1 MLNITEVRV
10 KLMEG
15 RSDRLRAF
23 CSMTVDDDF
32 VVHDLRVIEGKKGK
46 FVAMPSRKLSD
57 SCPQCGGK
65 NHLRASYCNDCGAQL
80 DEDRAEGR
88 KLHVD
93 VAHPINTPCR
103 EHIQEAVLE
112 AYEEDVRRK
121 EEGKEPNHIFLE
133 DDLAALEGEEEEELP
148 AEEADEAE
156 AEAVEE
162 QAAEVEKEE
171 TAPEKEEEEEEA
183 EKEEERAVPSRGE
196 PAEEMSAEE
205 AASTPSRPQQQEKAR
220 EHEAEEEEEKEE
232 EAEKEEEEE
241 DEFYKGIF

>member
-23 CSMTVDDDF
+23 CSMTIDNDF

-46 FVAMPSRKLSD
+46 FVAMPSRKLAD

-65 NHLRASYCNDCGAQL
+65 NHLRASYCNDCGTSL

-103 EHIQEAVLE
+103 EHIQDAVLE
-112 AYEEDVRRK
+112 AYEEDIRRK
-121 EEGKEPNHIFLE
+121 EEGNEPKHIYLE
-133 DDLAALEGEEEEELP
+133 EDLDALGGGEETEVETEEQEPVGETETDETEEKETKVEDQAETEEQDVEESGPSRDEQAEKQP
-148 AEEADEAE
+148 AE
-156 AEAVEE
+156 
-162 QAAEVEKEE
+162 
-171 TAPEKEEEEEEA
+171 TT
-183 EKEEERAVPSRGE
+183 S
-196 PAEEMSAEE
+196 S
-205 AASTPSRPQQQEKAR
+205 ASTPPGPQKETSDEK
-220 EHEAEEEEEKEE
+220 KEE
-232 EAEKEEEEE
+232 EATEEEE